1 VCGRFTSTTA
11 ASDLAAYFETEGEV
25 VDLGEN
31 HNVTPTSDIHV
42 VREDTDGRRRLDIM
56 FWGLVP
62 QWAESPAIGSR
73 MINARS
79 ETVAT
84 KPSFRAAFRRRRCLI
99 PVDGFYE
106 WVPISG
112 HRRKQP
118 MFITSRSREPLALAG
133 LWETWRPIDAS
144 ADEPPL
150 RSCTIITGE
159 PNALVAPLHD
169 RMPVILDRGTWDSW
183 LDPANDDIEAL
194 QSMLLPAPEE
204 LLEYWPVSTD
214 VNDVRM
220 NGPRLIDAVEPVTGP
235 LPPEQSTLL

>member
-1 VCGRFTSTTA
+1 
-11 ASDLAAYFETEGEV
+11 
-25 VDLGEN
+25 
-31 HNVTPTSDIHV
+31 
-42 VREDTDGRRRLDIM
+42 
-56 FWGLVP
+56 
-62 QWAESPAIGSR
+62 
-73 MINARS
+73 
-79 ETVAT
+79 
-84 KPSFRAAFRRRRCLI
+84 
-99 PVDGFYE
+99 
-106 WVPISG
+106 
-112 HRRKQP
+112 
-118 MFITSRSREPLALAG
+118 LAG

-144 ADEPPL
+144 ADETPL